1 MSNELQSTT
10 VSRCLEK
17 KILFVG
23 FELADVLTIFLLLAL
38 LNLAFGRT
46 DYKLLLVW
54 LPTVALAV
62 ALRLAKR
69 GKPDHFLVHWVRF
82 QLRPRVLFAFYE
94 PTARIIPPRI
104 EKRGMKP

>member
-1 MSNELQSTT
+1 MSNDLQSTA
-10 VSRCLEK
+10 VSRCLDK

-23 FELADVLTIFLLLAL
+23 FELADVLMVFLLLAM

-69 GKPDHFLVHWVRF
+69 GKPDNFLVHWARF

-94 PTARIIPPRI
+94 PTARINPPRI
-104 EKRGMKP
+104 EKREVKP